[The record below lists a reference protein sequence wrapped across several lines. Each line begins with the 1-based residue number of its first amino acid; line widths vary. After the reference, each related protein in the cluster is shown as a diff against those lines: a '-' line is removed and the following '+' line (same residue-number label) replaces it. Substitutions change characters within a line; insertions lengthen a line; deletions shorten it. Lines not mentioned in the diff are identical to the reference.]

1 MNNFCSGF
9 LGSTVLTCLLV
20 FMSAETAGLEPIPEE
35 TGWSGYVLFG
45 GGITDVKSNT
55 VVGNDII
62 DVGDDTISSISQ
74 KPESDD
80 AVHPVIGVELK
91 YTLPGRNQ
99 LFLGSSLED
108 RLTMDFANQLGWR
121 KQTQSAGSFQV
132 GFLLPEPS
140 VEVWADPYLE
150 GEPRREV
157 DRDSQGFRFEWDKVL
172 GSSFGF
178 LVQAR
183 EIEVD
188 PELSGTDPGL
198 GCDSDCQ
205 QLLDRNGDQYV
216 ARFWYRFIFAGG
228 HMLEPQLRL
237 RNEDRD
243 GAAIAR
249 DAWAVQLAYAYLR
262 PPWAFVGNVLYGQ
275 SEYDKP
281 NPLYDR
287 RQDAD
292 TMSIDASV
300 LYTLPTE
307 SGRWQLTGSIFWGES
322 DSKIGFHDN
331 ELSQIAVGFIY
342 NFGAA
347 GASAK

>member
-1 MNNFCSGF
+1 MKLFDSEF
-9 LGSTVLTCLLV
+9 TKSIVLTCLLFSV
-20 FMSAETAGLEPIPEE
+20 SASTLAIEPIPEE

-45 GGITDVKSNT
+45 GGFTDVKSNT

-62 DVGDDTISSISQ
+62 DVGDDTISSIFQ

-80 AVHPVIGVELK
+80 AVHPILGVELK
-91 YTLPGRNQ
+91 YTLPGRSQ
-99 LFLGSSLED
+99 FFLGSSLED
-108 RLTMDFANQLGWR
+108 RLTMDMANQLGWR
-121 KQTQSAGSFQV
+121 KQTQSAGSFQI

-140 VEVWADPYLE
+140 VEVWADPYLQ

-157 DRDSQGFRFEWDKVL
+157 DRDSQGFRFEWDRVL
-172 GSSFGF
+172 NSSFGF

-228 HMLEPQLRL
+228 HVLEPQLRL
-237 RNEDRD
+237 RDEDRD

-249 DAWAVQLAYAYLR
+249 DAWALQLAYAYLR
-262 PPWAFVGNVLYGQ
+262 PPWAIVGNLLYGE
-275 SEYDKP
+275 SEYDRP
-281 NPLYDR
+281 NPLYGR

-292 TMSIDASV
+292 TLSIDASV

-307 SGRWQLTGSIFWGES
+307 SGRWQLTGSFFWGES
-322 DSKIGFHDN
+322 DSNISFHDN

-342 NFGAA
+342 NFG
-347 GASAK
+347 GSRTSPD